1 MDQFQDG
8 NKSFI
13 NGAWTE
19 GETGKTIDTVNPF
32 DRSVIAT
39 LSLAS
44 AKQLED
50 AFDIAAKA
58 QKEWA
63 KSSAEDRK
71 AVLTK
76 AKEYLERN
84 REDIILTI
92 SRETGGTIIKANI
105 ELDAA
110 IAILAEAITYT
121 GELGSIREVPSD
133 IEGKINHIY
142 RLPLGVISS
151 ISPFNFPLNLSMRTI
166 APAIA
171 LGNSVVHKPD
181 VQTALSGGSVIAK
194 AFEYAGLPAGVL
206 NVIFADIEEIKD
218 GMLTHPIP
226 RLISFTGS
234 TAVGRH
240 IGEIAGRNFK
250 RMALELGGNNPFAVL
265 SDADTD
271 RAVDAAIFEKFIHQ
285 GQTA

>member
-1 MDQFQDG
+1 MNQFQNA

-32 DRSVIAT
+32 DRSVITT

-50 AFDIAAKA
+50 AFDIAAKS

-63 KSSAEDRK
+63 KSSAEERK

-76 AKEYLERN
+76 AKDYLQLN

-110 IAILAEAITYT
+110 IAILTEAITYT
-121 GELGSIREVPSD
+121 GELGGIREVPSE

-142 RLPLGVISS
+142 QLPLGVISS
-151 ISPFNFPLNLSMRTI
+151 ISPSNFPLNLSMRTI

-181 VQTALSGGSVIAK
+181 VQTALSGGSIIAK
-194 AFEYAGLPAGVL
+194 AFGDVSETRGW
-206 NVIFADIEEIKD
+206 
-218 GMLTHPIP
+218 
-226 RLISFTGS
+226 
-234 TAVGRH
+234 
-240 IGEIAGRNFK
+240 
-250 RMALELGGNNPFAVL
+250 
-265 SDADTD
+265 
-271 RAVDAAIFEKFIHQ
+271 
-285 GQTA
+285 